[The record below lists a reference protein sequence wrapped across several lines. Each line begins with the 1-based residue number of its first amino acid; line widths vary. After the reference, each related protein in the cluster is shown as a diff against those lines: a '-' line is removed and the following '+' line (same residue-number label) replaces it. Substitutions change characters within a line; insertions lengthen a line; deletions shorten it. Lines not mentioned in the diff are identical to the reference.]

1 MDSNLFNA
9 MFRQSVI
16 AMAITRMDGRLLF
29 VNDAFCNLLGYKKE
43 EIINETY
50 KKFTHPSDIEVNSKK
65 LAELLEGRI
74 CHFQIEK
81 RYIHKTGQV
90 VWGLLSV
97 NLIYDES
104 RSPVYIM
111 AQIQNITEKK
121 EIEATLLEKDKKF
134 RIIAENSSDRIIVLN
149 DKSNYIYVS
158 PAFTTQLGFE
168 QAELTGLSALDLI
181 HPDDKQTFHHAIKS
195 VVESDIDVTVSITYR
210 IQHKDGHYVWTEAN
224 LKCIKDNGNG
234 HLNEI
239 LLMCRDITER
249 KKIEKKL
256 HESNRRI
263 HNILESISDGFVAI
277 DSEARFIFV
286 NRAAVKILKTSRDK
300 LLGYVCEEV
309 LPEFITPELLR
320 YFEIVKQENR
330 AVKFEMYSENLEATF
345 AIRMYPIEDIIS
357 IYFLDITEQKKME
370 EWLKKTE
377 KLSLVGQLA
386 AGVAHEIR
394 NPMTSIRGFMQLVKS
409 TKEFKDFYIDIILS
423 ELERTEAIIY
433 EFLSLAKPNET
444 TGMEKTSINGILDN
458 VIHLL
463 EAQALIHGVKIINN
477 TEEENHVI
485 ECNGNQM
492 KQVFLNIIQNA
503 IEASSKNNSI
513 HVFLKAID
521 DNSILIRIV
530 DEGCGISSDRLPK
543 LGEPFY
549 STKEKGTGVGLLVTY
564 KIIEGHQGKLNFTS
578 EEGKGTTVD
587 IVLPKQITKL
597 V

>member
-1 MDSNLFNA
+1 MNSNLFNA
-9 MFRQSVI
+9 MFRQSII
-16 AMAITRMDGRLLF
+16 AMAITTIDGRLLF

-43 EIINETY
+43 EIINETHE
-50 KKFTHPSDIEVNSKK
+50 KFTHPNDIEVNSKK
-65 LAELLEGRI
+65 IADLLEGRI

-81 RYIHKTGQV
+81 RYIHKNGQV

-97 NLIYDES
+97 NLIYDEFG
-104 RSPVYIM
+104 SPEYIM

-121 EIEATLLEKDKKF
+121 EIEATLLEKEKKF

-149 DKSNYIYVS
+149 ENSNYIYVS

-168 QAELTGLSALDLI
+168 QSELTGLSALDLI
-181 HPDDKQTFHHAIKS
+181 HDDDKQSFHHAIKS
-195 VVESDIDVTVSITYR
+195 VVESDIDSTVSITYR
-210 IQHKDGHYVWTEAN
+210 IQHKEGHYVWTESN
-224 LKCIKDNGNG
+224 LKCIKNKGNG
-234 HLNEI
+234 HRNEI

-256 HESNRRI
+256 YESNRRI

-277 DSEARFIFV
+277 DNEARFIFV
-286 NRAAVKILKTSRDK
+286 NRAAVEILKTSRDK

-320 YFEIVKQENR
+320 YYEVVKQEKK
-330 AVKFEMYSENLEATF
+330 AAQFEMYSENLEATF

-444 TGMEKTSINGILDN
+444 SAMEKTSINVILDN

-463 EAQALIHGVKIINN
+463 EAQALIHGVKIVNN
-477 TEEENHVI
+477 TEEENLVI

-503 IEASSKNNSI
+503 IEASGKNSSI
-513 HVFLKAID
+513 HVSLKALD
-521 DNSILIRIV
+521 DEYIMIRIA
-530 DEGCGISSDRLPK
+530 DEGCGISSERLPK

-587 IVLPKQITKL
+587 IVLPKQITKPE
-597 V
+597 